1 MLIESDWPKFEKVTA
16 RELFLEN
23 ACVPFWGP
31 DGMGWG
37 SKGGWVGVDRL
48 PFELKLNLYF

>member
-31 DGMGWG
+31 DGMGWDG
-37 SKGGWVGVDRL
+37 DRKGAGWVLTDF
-48 PFELKLNLYF
+48 PLN